1 MAATTTGYCANIV
14 NIANIAN
21 SANMVNF
28 ANIANIANFANIVNF
43 ANILQI
49 LQKWQPLL
57 QAAVQK
63 TCRAFVK
70 LFLPMI
76 DNNNQYIHKYIHTYI
91 HTYIIYIYI
100 FLTFVVYQPF
110 KDLLLHVENSKLL

>member
-21 SANMVNF
+21 F
-28 ANIANIANFANIVNF
+28 ANIANIANIVNF

-91 HTYIIYIYI
+91 YIIYIYKYI